1 MIYLR
6 KTDDIQIY
14 SQYRKVVE
22 CGLAMGD
29 IGGSE
34 DKYPENVS
42 TCDKYCQNKVD
53 SLSFCTENRSKCHLI
68 DNHAKHFFIIISQ
81 SMAEC

>member
-1 MIYLR
+1 MW
-6 KTDDIQIY
+6 
-14 SQYRKVVE
+14 V

-68 DNHAKHFFIIISQ
+68 DNHAKQEISSLSYLNPWQ
-81 SMAEC
+81 NVEG